1 MKKKIIISLM
11 IATALGIYGWMERQ
25 KLSAMLNETL
35 NTEKGNAASA
45 EGVRRTGRYGN
56 HSLGSEDRTMELDGL
71 EMNIYVPSRKKENPP
86 EEIPSH
92 GTGIE
97 NNIPARQDSLSMI
110 SSKKIQREMAAEQK
124 GREATARKTEI
135 PSLKPTPKFMDMSNM
150 SGPGQRIMIGNG
162 GAGEGNS
169 MGRTH
174 SANQPGRG
182 ESRSIL
188 KDTPGGDQSPVVI
201 RCAHG
206 CPPPPGAIP
215 LKGAIPKNVKV
226 LDYDCHDPNQKLP
239 Y

>member
-1 MKKKIIISLM
+1 MKKKIIISLV
-11 IATALGIYGWMERQ
+11 IATALGICGWLERQ
-25 KLSAMLNETL
+25 KLSVILNETL
-35 NTEKGNAASA
+35 NTKKGNAASA
-45 EGVRRTGRYGN
+45 ERGRRTGRYGN

-71 EMNIYVPSRKKENPP
+71 EMNIYVPSRQKENMP
-86 EEIPSH
+86 EEIPSR

-110 SSKKIQREMAAEQK
+110 SSKEIQREMATEQK
-124 GREATARKTEI
+124 GMEATARKTEI
-135 PSLKPTPKFMDMSNM
+135 PRLKPTPKFMDMSNM

-169 MGRTH
+169 MGRIH

-201 RCAHG
+201 RCESG
-206 CPPPPGAIP
+206 CPPPPGAVP
-215 LKGAIPKNVKV
+215 LKGAIPKNAKV

-239 Y
+239 F